1 MFTIATFDTS
11 LASRKHFNLPNGTGF
26 WKSDFIRGEHGVNPA
41 PHSFL
46 VEQDANEVILPHFH
60 EQNQF
65 QVVVAGGGSLGRNEV
80 SPIVVHYAGAYTGY
94 GPITAGPTGLHYF
107 TFRPMLDNGAQF
119 VHESRDK
126 MKRGPK
132 KHFHSAPAQTL
143 SATALAAL
151 TESSTI
157 TLADDA
163 DGMAAT
169 YLHLAPSQSTAS
181 VDPSAGGGQY
191 VLVTNGA
198 AIVRGQTLTRLGC
211 AFVSNDEAA
220 LTITATDAGAEVL
233 VLQFPR
239 AEYVATF
246 IPGTSPYH
254 GND

>member
-1 MFTIATFDTS
+1 MFTSATFDASHT
-11 LASRKHFNLPNGTGF
+11 SRKHFNLPNGTGF

-65 QVVVAGGGSLGRNEV
+65 QVIVAGGGSLGRNEV

-94 GPITAGPTGLHYF
+94 GPITAGPMGLHYF
-107 TFRPMLDNGAQF
+107 TFRPMLDNGALF

-132 KHFHSAPAQTL
+132 KHFQSAPAQTL
-143 SATALAAL
+143 STAALAAL
-151 TESSTI
+151 TESTTI
-157 TLADDA
+157 TLAEDA
-163 DGMAAT
+163 DGLVAKH
-169 YLHLAPSQSTAS
+169 LHLAPGQSTAS
-181 VDPSAGGGQY
+181 VDPRTGGGQY
-191 VLVTNGA
+191 LLVMNGA
-198 AIVRGQTLTRLGC
+198 AIISGQTLNRLGC

-220 LTITATDAGAEVL
+220 LNVMASDAGAEVL